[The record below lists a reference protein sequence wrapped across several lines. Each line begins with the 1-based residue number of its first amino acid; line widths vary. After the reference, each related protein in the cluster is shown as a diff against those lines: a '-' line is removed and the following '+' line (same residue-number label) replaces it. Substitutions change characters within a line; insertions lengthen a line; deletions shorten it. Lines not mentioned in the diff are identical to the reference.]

1 MQAENN
7 KATCVLG
14 TTGYED
20 GQYFVK
26 AEARD
31 CAGNVSQNLFQR
43 RYEIDNTGIAKIKMA
58 KCDTL
63 ASVIRLRWEDV
74 TETDFAYFL
83 VERKTE
89 KDGSIF
95 WEKVAEI
102 TDSLGYDCKIC
113 SHRQSILS
121 VWLDMMILETE
132 GKNRMRSH

>member
-1 MQAENN
+1 MDRTAKVQAENN
-7 KATCVLG
+7 KATCVLD

-74 TETDFAYFL
+74 TETDFAIFPG
-83 VERKTE
+83 RK
-89 KDGSIF
+89 KDRKEWQHI
-95 WEKVAEI
+95 
-102 TDSLGYDCKIC
+102 LGEGGGNN
-113 SHRQSILS
+113 RQSWI
-121 VWLDMMILETE
+121 
-132 GKNRMRSH
+132 